1 MQKIITIKATNLPD
15 VWFQTLYKIIEV
27 GRDFKIDQGSFSGQ
41 LRKEFDFITIHAK
54 CPGVGELLP
63 KLNPA
68 LNIPDPVE
76 EEYLNDY
83 LPYLMT
89 GEEKEGESYTYGQ
102 RICRAST
109 RMHNFVKDPN
119 VFIKGSFTEEI
130 MGIDMNTMDG
140 WLNQMELM
148 IWTYKNK
155 GHRNNQMILQ
165 VGQPSDMLLL
175 DPPCVITNTQI
186 LTITGKKNAQD
197 IKIGDVVFTHNGN
210 WKKIKKVFKRKYS
223 GKLNTIVTER
233 FKARLSV
240 TPEHPINVQ
249 EVAFCPYDK
258 KQKMICKPNCKKQ
271 YSSYEK
277 HGKKCKKVYEE
288 YRDEWINASKLNNCH
303 FVKIPKIKGQET
315 YKNTSS
321 DLFWLY
327 GIWLAEGD
335 YSDGLRFNLGDHE
348 KGNYALLKIQKIMF
362 NEFELTGGKIYREDN
377 SIRQTYYSKELENI
391 FYGMFKKY
399 ARYKEMPFDFVFASN
414 NKLQSLIDGFVCGDG
429 YIRQRGNTKSQT
441 ISFYTTSKLLKDS
454 FINILLKLGYVPT
467 VSVSAPKNGIINGRI
482 IKSNGNGYAFSYVI
496 DQEKTQKMWK
506 TEEFIY
512 IPIKENSILEYDGF
526 VYNYEVEG
534 DNSYI
539 ADGFPVHNCLRHID
553 TRIQDG
559 KLNFYPYFRSWDL
572 WGGLPANLAA
582 IELMKQY
589 MANEIGVENGEII
602 ATSKGCHIYSY
613 IFEMAEIV
621 RGKTCKEFKQELS
634 NK

>member
-119 VFIKGSFTEEI
+119 VFIKDSFTEEI

-210 WKKIKKVFKRKYS
+210 WKKLKRY
-223 GKLNTIVTER
+223 
-233 FKARLSV
+233 
-240 TPEHPINVQ
+240 
-249 EVAFCPYDK
+249 
-258 KQKMICKPNCKKQ
+258 
-271 YSSYEK
+271 
-277 HGKKCKKVYEE
+277 
-288 YRDEWINASKLNNCH
+288 
-303 FVKIPKIKGQET
+303 
-315 YKNTSS
+315 
-321 DLFWLY
+321 
-327 GIWLAEGD
+327 
-335 YSDGLRFNLGDHE
+335 
-348 KGNYALLKIQKIMF
+348 LK
-362 NEFELTGGKIYREDN
+362 
-377 SIRQTYYSKELENI
+377 ENI
-391 FYGMFKKY
+391 
-399 ARYKEMPFDFVFASN
+399 V
-414 NKLQSLIDGFVCGDG
+414 
-429 YIRQRGNTKSQT
+429 GN
-441 ISFYTTSKLLKDS
+441 
-454 FINILLKLGYVPT
+454 
-467 VSVSAPKNGIINGRI
+467 
-482 IKSNGNGYAFSYVI
+482 
-496 DQEKTQKMWK
+496 
-506 TEEFIY
+506 
-512 IPIKENSILEYDGF
+512 
-526 VYNYEVEG
+526 
-534 DNSYI
+534 
-539 ADGFPVHNCLRHID
+539 
-553 TRIQDG
+553 
-559 KLNFYPYFRSWDL
+559 
-572 WGGLPANLAA
+572 
-582 IELMKQY
+582 
-589 MANEIGVENGEII
+589 
-602 ATSKGCHIYSY
+602 
-613 IFEMAEIV
+613 
-621 RGKTCKEFKQELS
+621 
-634 NK
+634 